1 MASGKTIF
9 LIEDDEEFRD
19 LVKMRFEA
27 AGHRVL
33 MSKGGDETLDSIA
46 ESKPDLIV
54 LDIFLPDVD
63 GLTILKR
70 LKADLDIAS
79 GKPSVTKNIPV
90 IVVTGKAPMVESLTR
105 IVGAS
110 DFFVKPVHVDQLIK
124 RAQQLLAP
132 ARENEK
138 QRS

>member
-1 MASGKTIF
+1 MGHGKTIF
-9 LIEDDEEFRD
+9 LVEDDEEFCD
-19 LVKMRFEA
+19 LVKMRFESL
-27 AGHRVL
+27 GYRVL
-33 MSKGGDETLDSIA
+33 MTGDGDKALTMITEI
-46 ESKPDLIV
+46 KPDLVI

-70 LKADLDIAS
+70 LKAPFDIAS
-79 GKPSVTKNIPV
+79 GEPSMTQDIPV
-90 IVVTGKAPMVESLTR
+90 IVITGKAPMVENLTR

-110 DFFVKPVHVDQLIK
+110 DFFVKPINVDQLVQRTREI
-124 RAQQLLAP
+124 LAP